1 MRVAYLIQCH
11 KCADQVN
18 RLIERLSS
26 VSDALVVEFFVHV
39 DAKSDI
45 DKDIVRKDCV
55 FVLQDRIE
63 VKWGHISQVEA
74 TLKLLQA
81 TVGAEKHYDYLWL
94 ISGQDYPIVSNNE
107 IASFLENN
115 KGKNFIELLPVD
127 GDDHR
132 RYLKRNQ
139 TWYPTWGAS
148 PIFIMRVL
156 RKIYNI
162 LTGGKYHS
170 IVKRKNVLNV
180 EWRFGSSWWTLSED
194 ACRYILDASSDGRYI
209 SYFKN
214 CICPDESYFQ
224 TILWNSPFRNTLMQC
239 NLCYVDWSEHK
250 KNPKVLTLA
259 DFEALKKSGKLIARK
274 FAPAVS
280 SELMTALDK
289 SAKEAE

>member
-1 MRVAYLIQCH
+1 MVKVAYLIQAH
-11 KCADQVN
+11 KNADAVN
-18 RLIERLSS
+18 RLIARL
-26 VSDALVVEFFVHV
+26 DMPETEFYVHI
-39 DAKSDI
+39 DAKSNIVHNI
-45 DKDIVRKDCV
+45 DHKDNVH
-55 FVLQDRIE
+55 VLDNRIN

-74 TLKLLQA
+74 TLRLLQA
-81 TVGAEKHYDYLWL
+81 AVGAEKHYDYLWL

-170 IVKRKNVLNV
+170 IVKRKNTLNA
-180 EWRFGSSWWTLSED
+180 EWRFGSSWWTLNED
-194 ACRYILDASSDGRYI
+194 ACRYILNASSDDRYI

-259 DFEALKKSGKLIARK
+259 DFDAVKKSGKLIARK
-274 FAPAVS
+274 FDPAVS
-280 SELMTALDK
+280 SELIAALDK